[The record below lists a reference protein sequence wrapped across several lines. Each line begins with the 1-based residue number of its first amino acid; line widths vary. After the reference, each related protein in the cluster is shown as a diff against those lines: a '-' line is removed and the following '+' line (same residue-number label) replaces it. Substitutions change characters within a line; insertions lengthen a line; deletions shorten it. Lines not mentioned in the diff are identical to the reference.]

1 MLTCHNQVVSSRSPL
16 LQENLIAKVV
26 LFAQG
31 NKKLEDTT
39 SFDLIVCSLA
49 TMKQNS
55 VKKIKGIIA

>member
-16 LQENLIAKVV
+16 LQENLIAKLV

-31 NKKLEDTT
+31 NEKLEDTT
-39 SFDLIVCSLA
+39 SFDLTVCSLA

-55 VKKIKGIIA
+55 GGKKSKA